1 MIVLI
6 ATIFSWQ
13 IHDIMDLNA
22 GPMVNTQYILG
33 IIIIIIIIIRG
44 SKIPIHKK
52 AGISVLS
59 I

>member
-33 IIIIIIIIIRG
+33 IIIIIIIIRG

>member
-1 MIVLI
+1 
-6 ATIFSWQ
+6 
-13 IHDIMDLNA
+13 MDLNA

-33 IIIIIIIIIRG
+33 IIITIIIRR

-52 AGISVLS
+52 GGISVLS

>member
-1 MIVLI
+1 
-6 ATIFSWQ
+6 
-13 IHDIMDLNA
+13 MDLNA

-33 IIIIIIIIIRG
+33 IIIIIIIIRG

>member
-22 GPMVNTQYILG
+22 GPMVNIQYILG
-33 IIIIIIIIIRG
+33 IIIIIIIIRG